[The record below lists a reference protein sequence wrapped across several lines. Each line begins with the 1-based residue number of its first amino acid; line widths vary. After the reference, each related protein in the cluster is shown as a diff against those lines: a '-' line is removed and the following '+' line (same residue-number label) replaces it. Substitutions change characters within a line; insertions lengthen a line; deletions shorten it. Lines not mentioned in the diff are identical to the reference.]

1 MKLKTKLFLI
11 TDSTGEEMDIENRN
25 IGIYLN
31 GEKHPASVAELFN
44 YAEYDEGEI
53 YGNSLLSYY
62 QVTDDGKLS
71 VEGSTIELRDNDTQ
85 EQIKF
90 VRIVRPSVND
100 DGQISF
106 DVVRLFSESFTIA
119 KPDEV
124 FTDLTDEEKQIF
136 ISERAIQEATTQK
149 QKAAA
154 QKALDDAETERL
166 AAEKSKADSDK
177 AKADA
182 EKLQQDKEAEAQLK
196 ESIDPKLIQ
205 EKKDYKATQNFYAGI
220 DFKEYIHP
228 PYHLFYGKSE
238 EDEPS
243 ILIKR
248 GETWWEESA
257 DAYLNDEND
266 KTATIVFTDGE
277 IQKQLTLNIET
288 GEINISDVE
297 A

>member
-71 VEGSTIELRDNDTQ
+71 VEGSTIELRDDDTQ

-154 QKALDDAETERL
+154 QKALDDAEIERL

-182 EKLQQDKEAEAQLK
+182 DKVQAEKELK
-196 ESIDPKLIQ
+196 ESIDKKFIQ
-205 EKKDYKATQNFYAGI
+205 EEKEYRSTQGFYRGI
-220 DFKEYIHP
+220 DFKEYINH

-238 EDEPS
+238 GDEPS
-243 ILIKR
+243 VLIKR

-257 DAYLNDEND
+257 DAYLDDEND